1 MSSNTTPNNNN
12 NNNTAGGGA
21 SASTRRR
28 RRRANNKQNTQ
39 HVPGL
44 GMVKVPA
51 SSGSANTLGAE
62 KKVDDAPAPSPKHTG
77 GKKNASRGGESG
89 ARDNHSNTGG
99 NKNEAGP
106 FDAEWAVLNALSA
119 QVQEKKRRVHEIQ
132 AQLDEM
138 RGPSSDN
145 QKNQKK
151 GGKKS
156 DEKSEAAPAPEAQQ
170 EKKPAQKKQA
180 GAATAAVDGAEK
192 QKSTAQQQ
200 SKPKAVGLRGEANE
214 VRSRLQKANQ
224 SFTELASK
232 KKTLL
237 ARLADARKVRDQRQ
251 EALRPMRDALP
262 YKNVK
267 DEEYFAKNRQQLE
280 NQVAKLEARME
291 QETLSPPEER
301 KLLSDVSSLRAQL
314 NKLDTFEVEQ
324 KQLDEEY
331 ARNATVIK
339 EQRKETDQLLDALQ
353 VERVELRSRLK
364 ELHAALDKSR
374 EAGAVLAKERNQ
386 LRKEMQELNQQW
398 KKEMDALKEKKKER
412 QKVLAEQRA
421 ARKAEYA
428 ARDKERKE
436 REQKRREQKEKEND
450 LRVPFEE
457 ELSTCKRVSSYLKK
471 MDGSLS
477 SRKPDTAC
485 PHGMEAFVWFEKI
498 SVAPPITRADIAATI
513 EQVQQK
519 KARYLDLQKKAIE
532 KKQQQAAEKAAKKA
546 EQEAVNEAE
555 KPAEAQQKEATEE
568 SSATTAA
575 DAAADVKEEEPN
587 TEEVPAQVDVAAAEP
602 EASSEPEAAVT
613 TEEVKEVEADADAD
627 TDADADAKAEAEAEE
642 EESAASEATE
652 EVVSEQA
659 QADQAAEVDA

>member
-1 MSSNTTPNNNN
+1 MSSSSSNNNN
-12 NNNTAGGGA
+12 SNTAGGGA

-51 SSGSANTLGAE
+51 SSGSASTLGAE
-62 KKVDDAPAPSPKHTG
+62 KKVNDAPATSSKHAQHAG
-77 GKKNASRGGESG
+77 GKKSASRGGEGG
-89 ARDNHSNTGG
+89 ARSNNSSNTGSNSTGGG

-119 QVQEKKRRVHEIQ
+119 QVQEKKRRVQEIQ

-138 RGPSSDN
+138 RGPSNDSK
-145 QKNQKK
+145 KNQKK
-151 GGKKS
+151 T
-156 DEKSEAAPAPEAQQ
+156 ETKSEVAAAAQAQQ
-170 EKKPAQKKQA
+170 EKKPAQKKQPE
-180 GAATAAVDGAEK
+180 ATAAVADGEEK
-192 QKSTAQQQ
+192 KTKQQQQQQQ
-200 SKPKAVGLRGEANE
+200 SKPKAVGLRGESNE

-280 NQVAKLEARME
+280 SQVAKLETRME
-291 QETLSPPEER
+291 QEALSPPEER
-301 KLLSDVSSLRAQL
+301 KLLSEVSSLRAQL
-314 NKLDTFEVEQ
+314 NKLDAFEVEQ

-331 ARNATVIK
+331 ARSATVIK

-353 VERVELRSRLK
+353 VERVELRNRLK

-374 EAGAVLAKERNQ
+374 EAGAVLVKERNQ

-412 QKVLAEQRA
+412 QKVMAEQRA

-457 ELSTCKRVSSYLKK
+457 ELSICKRVASYLKK
-471 MDGSLS
+471 MDASLS

-532 KKQQQAAEKAAKKA
+532 KKQQQAEEKAAKKA
-546 EQEAVNEAE
+546 AQEAAKDTE
-555 KPAEAQQKEATEE
+555 KPAEVQQKEATEA
-568 SSATTAA
+568 SSATDDA
-575 DAAADVKEEEPN
+575 DAAEVKEEDPE
-587 TEEVPAQVDVAAAEP
+587 TEDVPAQVDVAAAEP

-613 TEEVKEVEADADAD
+613 TEDQ
-627 TDADADAKAEAEAEE
+627 EAEAKVEDEAE
-642 EESAASEATE
+642 EESAAGEATE
-652 EVVSEQA
+652 EAEPKEA
-659 QADQAAEVDA
+659 QADEAEEVEA